1 MTRDGS
7 DAELAR
13 RLFAGN
19 KLGYFSTL
27 SSDPAGFPFGS
38 LLPYALDSD
47 GNPVFLVSTLA
58 EHTKNFLRDPRA
70 SLLVTDEM
78 RAAVDPLALQ
88 RATLIG
94 HVEPAVEEEDRDQY
108 LAAHPSARNYIE
120 MKDFAFY
127 RLVVEAVRYVGGFG
141 RMSWIDS
148 SEFAAAN

>member
-19 KLGYFSTL
+19 RVGYFSTL
-27 SSDPAGFPFGS
+27 SSDPVGYPFGS
-38 LLPYALDSD
+38 ILPYVLDSKS
-47 GNPVFLVSTLA
+47 NPIFLVSTLA
-58 EHTKNFLRDPRA
+58 EHTKNFLNDPRA
-70 SLLVTDEM
+70 SLLATEQIK
-78 RAAVDPLALQ
+78 ANVDPLALQ

-94 HVEPAVEEEDRDQY
+94 HVEPAAEEEVRDQY
-108 LAAHPSARNYIE
+108 LAAHPSARNYVE
-120 MKDFAFY
+120 MKDFGFY
-127 RLVVEAVRYVGGFG
+127 RLAVEAVRYIGGFG